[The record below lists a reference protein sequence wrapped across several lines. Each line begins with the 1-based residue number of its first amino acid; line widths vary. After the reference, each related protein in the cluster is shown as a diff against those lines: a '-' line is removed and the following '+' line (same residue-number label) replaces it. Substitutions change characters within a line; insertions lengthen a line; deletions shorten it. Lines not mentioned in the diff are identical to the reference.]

1 MIMNNNKRALIIRI
15 VLTVLTVAAVGF
27 IFWNSSMSAVEST
40 EESSPVTDMLNDFLR
55 SLDIPLTLT
64 EGVVRKLAHFT
75 EYTILGLLLSLTV
88 HSYVRKPK
96 KTLLLSLALGA
107 VVPICDELIQLF
119 PEGRSCEVRDMLID
133 FSGVAFAALIVFL
146 IISIKEKR
154 TEKKGE
160 NSRG

>member
-1 MIMNNNKRALIIRI
+1 MKNNKKTLIIRI

-40 EESSPVTDMLNDFLR
+40 EESSPVTDMLNGFLR
-55 SLDIPLTLT
+55 SLGVRITLT

-75 EYTILGLLLSLTV
+75 EYTILGLLLSSTV
-88 HSYVRKPK
+88 YSYVRRGK
-96 KTLLLSLALGA
+96 KMLLPTLLIGA
-107 VVPICDELIQLF
+107 VIPICDELIQLF

-133 FSGVAFAALIVFL
+133 FCGVALATLIVFL

-154 TEKKGE
+154 TKKKGE

>member
-1 MIMNNNKRALIIRI
+1 MTDNKKTVIIRI

-27 IFWNSSMSAVEST
+27 IFYNSSMSAVEST
-40 EESSPVTDMLNDFLR
+40 EESSPVTDMLNNLLR
-55 SLDIPLTLT
+55 SLNIPLTLT
-64 EGVVRKLAHFT
+64 ENVVRKLAHFT
-75 EYTILGLLLSLTV
+75 EYTILGFLLSSTV
-88 HSYVRKPK
+88 YSYVRERK

-107 VVPICDELIQLF
+107 VIPICDELIQLF

-154 TEKKGE
+154 TKKKGE